1 MLYDALLTEMIA
13 NQKRAAVERV
23 DLQRMQ
29 EVEAI
34 EAASPGLRG
43 MIAAGLMRVAVAL
56 DAHASERA
64 VGPVRGGTH
73 G

>member
-1 MLYDALLTEMIA
+1 MLYDSLLTEIIA
-13 NQKRAAVERV
+13 MQKSAALERV

-34 EAASPGLRG
+34 EAASPGIRG
-43 MIAAGLMRVAVAL
+43 LVASWLMHVAVAL
-56 DAHASERA
+56 DATAGERA
-64 VGPVRGGTH
+64 AAPLRGGTH

>member
-1 MLYDALLTEMIA
+1 MLYDALLTEVIA

-23 DLQRMQ
+23 DLQRVQ

-43 MIAAGLMRVAVAL
+43 LIAAALMHIAVAL
-56 DAHASERA
+56 DAAASERA
-64 VGPVRGGTH
+64 VLPVRGGTH